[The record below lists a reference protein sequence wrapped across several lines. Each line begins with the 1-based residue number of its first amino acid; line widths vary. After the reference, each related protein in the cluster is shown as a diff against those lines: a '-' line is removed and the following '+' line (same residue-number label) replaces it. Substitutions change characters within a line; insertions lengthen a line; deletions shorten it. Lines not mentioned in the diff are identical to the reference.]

1 MDLAPRLPAGSCV
14 FSVGMWLTR
23 MLSGSQAVVARAS
36 RPCVGCTIR
45 MGATPVPLGCL
56 SRGHYWLVLDVPEI
70 FDGLSH
76 DLEFI
81 KAGRFDQ
88 IAIGTQLIS
97 ALNILRHRG
106 GAEHKHNAGIEF
118 RPLAQP
124 FQNLQA
130 HHPRQLQIHQY
141 QVRKRILTAVRE
153 FSSAA
158 QIIRRFATVCG
169 HADGAVHP
177 GLFQGHRHDDDIILV
192 VIDEQNCPV
201 HERFLFRSSSQNLL
215 PWPGSDSKSTFP
227 PMRST
232 ALRTMVSPMPVPS
245 YSSVG

>member
-1 MDLAPRLPAGSCV
+1 M
-14 FSVGMWLTR
+14 
-23 MLSGSQAVVARAS
+23 
-36 RPCVGCTIR
+36 
-45 MGATPVPLGCL
+45 
-56 SRGHYWLVLDVPEI
+56 LVLEVPEL

-76 DLEFI
+76 ELEFFEVV
-81 KAGRFDQ
+81 GFDQ
-88 IAIGTQLIS
+88 IAIGMQVIR
-97 ALNILRHRG
+97 ALNILRHG
-106 GAEHKHNAGIEF
+106 GGTEDEDNGGVEF

-158 QIIRRFATVCG
+158 QIILRFATVCG